1 VKLEGAVQAHRAE
14 IEERIATEERTR
26 RLLRQ
31 IVNAQQDE
39 RRRIARDLHDQLGQ
53 RLTALRSNLEII
65 GGQPADNLELSAQV
79 EQAQIAAKQLDAE
92 VDFLSWEM
100 RPAALDD
107 LVEGDKIDE
116 SALQYLIRAAVAYNV
131 ASGTKK

>member
-1 VKLEGAVQAHRAE
+1 MKLEGAVQAHRAE